1 MVERAFRLP
10 EGLDP
15 DEERLI
21 LAALER
27 YVRPETPQPSSWAL
41 AGRMD
46 AAGHGSLQA
55 RRFMHAPWDAA
66 TRWTFA
72 RRGAPSYAGRA
83 DAR

>member
-1 MVERAFRLP
+1 VAERAFQLP

-15 DEERLI
+15 EDERLI
-21 LAALER
+21 LASLER
-27 YVRPETPQPSSWAL
+27 YFRPETPRPGRWTL

-46 AAGHGSLQA
+46 AAGHGTLQA

-72 RRGAPSYAGRA
+72 RRGAPPYAGRA